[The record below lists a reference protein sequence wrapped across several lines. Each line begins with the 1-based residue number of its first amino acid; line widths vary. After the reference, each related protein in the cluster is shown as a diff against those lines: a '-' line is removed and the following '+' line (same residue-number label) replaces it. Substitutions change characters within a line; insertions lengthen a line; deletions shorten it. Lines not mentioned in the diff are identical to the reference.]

1 MGPRL
6 VRRFKLAAILLTV
19 ALAPESGAADED
31 LGVLTCKYVS
41 KSRVALEVRSTADIK
56 CSIKYAGGE
65 VERYKG
71 ESGIANGLDLSFK
84 GNDRFAFSV
93 ISSSSV
99 TPGQHSLTGKYFGS
113 KVAATESARL
123 GSAGLVGGYADRI
136 GLNPVAI
143 GKSNGVGIAAGIGFL
158 YIEPDR

>member
-1 MGPRL
+1 MGPMSSLRSST
-6 VRRFKLAAILLTV
+6 AAILL
-19 ALAPESGAADED
+19 AAFLAPDSSASDED

-41 KSRVALEVRSTADIK
+41 KSRVSLAVRSTADIR
-56 CSIKYAGGE
+56 CSIKYPGGQ

-71 ESGIANGLDLSFK
+71 ESGIAMGLDLSFK

-99 TPGQHSLTGKYFGS
+99 TPGQHSLSGKYFGS
-113 KVAATESARL
+113 KVAASESRRL
-123 GSAGLVGGYADRI
+123 NSAGLIGGFADRI
-136 GLNPVAI
+136 GLNPIALE
-143 GKSNGVGIAAGIGFL
+143 KNNGVGIAAGIGFL